1 MDYIYSITKSRKT
14 SREEK
19 KLKKTCCSYYLKQ
32 VNTVLK
38 KKYF

>member
-19 KLKKTCCSYYLKQ
+19 KTQKNKKQKRDEIST
-32 VNTVLK
+32 K
-38 KKYF
+38 K